1 MGKKILVSVVSL
13 ALVGL
18 AFVQIAP
25 PLIEKSLNQVE
36 PSVEA
41 PVSQAVLD
49 FHNSLLVGD
58 LHADSL
64 LWNRDLL
71 QRSDRGHVDFPRLR
85 EGNVALQMLTTVTK
99 SPKGQNIHAN
109 EAGASDNIT
118 SLVISQAWPVGTWQ
132 DLSERALYQA
142 QKLHEFVAR
151 APDEVALVQSQGDLE
166 VLLAERAAGKSVVGA
181 LLGTE
186 GSHALS
192 GELANIDRLFDAGF
206 RMMSLQ
212 HFFDNKLGGSLHG
225 KSKQGLTSFGRDAVN
240 QMLKLGIMIDVAHSS
255 EAVVRDVLTL
265 SGGPVIV
272 SHTGF
277 RGHCDSSRNI
287 SDELMKAIA
296 AQGGL
301 IGVGYWKQA
310 ICDISAAGV
319 AEAIVYG
326 VNLVGEDAVALGSDY
341 DGTVITSFDT
351 SKLHLITAAL
361 LEQGLSEEQ
370 VRKVMGGNMVRY
382 LADNLPEV

>member
-1 MGKKILVSVVSL
+1 MGKKILVGLVLL
-13 ALVGL
+13 ALVGV

-25 PLIEKSLNQVE
+25 PLIEKSLNQVT
-36 PSVEA
+36 PLVEA
-41 PVSQAVLD
+41 PVSPAVLD
-49 FHNSLLVGD
+49 FHGSLIVGD

-71 QRSDRGHVDFPRLR
+71 KRSDRGHVDFPRLR

-109 EAGASDNIT
+109 EAEASDNIT

-142 QKLHEFVAR
+142 QKLHELAAR
-151 APDEVALVQSQGDLE
+151 APNEVALIQSQGDLK

-192 GELANIDRLFDAGF
+192 GKLANIDRLFDAGF

-225 KSKQGLTSFGRDAVN
+225 KSKLGLTSFGRGAVN
-240 QMLKLGIMIDVAHSS
+240 RMLKLGVMIDVAHSS

-296 AQGGL
+296 VQGGL
-301 IGVGYWKQA
+301 IGVGYWQQA
-310 ICDISAAGV
+310 VCDISAAGV
-319 AEAIVYG
+319 ARAIVYG

-341 DGTVITSFDT
+341 DGSVITSFDT

-361 LEQGLSEEQ
+361 LEQGLSEVQ

-382 LADNLPEV
+382 LANNLPEV

>member
-1 MGKKILVSVVSL
+1 MGKKILVGLVLL
-13 ALVGL
+13 ALVGFT
-18 AFVQIAP
+18 FVQIAP
-25 PLIEKSLNQVE
+25 PLIEKSLNQVTPLVE
-36 PSVEA
+36 TSVS
-41 PVSQAVLD
+41 PAVLD
-49 FHNSLLVGD
+49 FHGSLVVGD

-71 QRSDRGHVDFPRLR
+71 KRSDRGHVDFPRLR

-109 EAGASDNIT
+109 EAEASDNIT
-118 SLVISQAWPVGTWQ
+118 SLVISQAWPIGTWQ

-142 QKLHEFVAR
+142 QKLHELVAR
-151 APDEVALVQSQGDLE
+151 APDEVALIQSQGDLK
-166 VLLAERAAGKSVVGA
+166 VLLAERAAGKAVVGA

-225 KSKQGLTSFGRDAVN
+225 KSKLGLTSFGRDAVN
-240 QMLKLGIMIDVAHSS
+240 RMLTLGLMIDVAHSS

-301 IGVGYWKQA
+301 IGVGYWKKA
-310 ICDISAAGV
+310 VCDISAAGV
-319 AEAIVYG
+319 AGAIVYG

-361 LEQGLSEEQ
+361 LEQGLSEAQ

-382 LADNLPEV
+382 LANNLPEV

>member
-1 MGKKILVSVVSL
+1 MGKKILVSLVLLV
-13 ALVGL
+13 LVGF

-25 PLIEKSLNQVE
+25 PLIEKSLNQVTPLAE
-36 PSVEA
+36 ASVS
-41 PVSQAVLD
+41 PAVLD
-49 FHNSLLVGD
+49 FHGSLVVGD

-71 QRSDRGHVDFPRLR
+71 KRSDRGHVDFPRLR

-109 EAGASDNIT
+109 EAEASDNIT
-118 SLVISQAWPVGTWQ
+118 SLVISQAWPIGTWQ

-142 QKLHEFVAR
+142 QKLHELVAR
-151 APDEVALVQSQGDLE
+151 APDEVALIQSQGDLK

-192 GELANIDRLFDAGF
+192 GELANIDRLFEAGF

-225 KSKQGLTSFGRDAVN
+225 KSKLGLTSFGRDAVN
-240 QMLKLGIMIDVAHSS
+240 RMLTLGLMIDVAHSS

-301 IGVGYWKQA
+301 IGVGYWKKA
-310 ICDISAAGV
+310 VCDISAAGV
-319 AEAIVYG
+319 AGAIVYG

-361 LEQGLSEEQ
+361 LEQGLSEAQ

-382 LADNLPEV
+382 LANNLPEV

>member
-1 MGKKILVSVVSL
+1 MGKKILVSLVLLV
-13 ALVGL
+13 LVGF

-25 PLIEKSLNQVE
+25 PLIEKSLNQVT
-36 PSVEA
+36 PLVEA
-41 PVSQAVLD
+41 SVSPEVLG
-49 FHNSLLVGD
+49 FHDSLIVGD

-71 QRSDRGHVDFPRLR
+71 KRSDRGHVDFPRLR

-142 QKLHEFVAR
+142 QKLHELVAR
-151 APDEVALVQSQGDLE
+151 APDEVALIQSQDDLK
-166 VLLAERAAGKSVVGA
+166 VLLAERAAGKPVVGA

-192 GELANIDRLFDAGF
+192 GELGNIDRLFNAGF

-225 KSKQGLTSFGRDAVN
+225 KSKLGLTSFGRDAVN

-277 RGHCDSSRNI
+277 RGHCDSSRNF
-287 SDELMKAIA
+287 SDDLMKAIA

-301 IGVGYWKQA
+301 IGVGYWQQA
-310 ICDISAAGV
+310 VCDISAAGV
-319 AEAIVYG
+319 AGAIVYG

-341 DGTVITSFDT
+341 DGSVITSFDT

-382 LADNLPEV
+382 LANNLPGV

>member
-1 MGKKILVSVVSL
+1 MGKKILVSLVLLV
-13 ALVGL
+13 LVGF

-25 PLIEKSLNQVE
+25 PLIEKSLNQVT
-36 PSVEA
+36 PLVEA
-41 PVSQAVLD
+41 SVSPEVLD
-49 FHNSLLVGD
+49 FHDSLIVGD

-71 QRSDRGHVDFPRLR
+71 KRSDRGHVDFPRLR

-142 QKLHEFVAR
+142 QKLHELVAR
-151 APDEVALVQSQGDLE
+151 APDEVALIQSQDDLK
-166 VLLAERAAGKSVVGA
+166 VLLAERAAGKPVVGA

-192 GELANIDRLFDAGF
+192 GELGNIDRLFNAGF

-225 KSKQGLTSFGRDAVN
+225 KSKLGLTSFGRDAVN

-287 SDELMKAIA
+287 SDDLMKAIA

-301 IGVGYWKQA
+301 IGVGYWQQA
-310 ICDISAAGV
+310 VCDISATGV
-319 AEAIVYG
+319 AGAIVYG

-341 DGTVITSFDT
+341 DGSVITSFDT
-351 SKLHLITAAL
+351 SKLYLITAAL

-382 LADNLPEV
+382 LANNLPGV

>member
-1 MGKKILVSVVSL
+1 MGKKILVGLVL
-13 ALVGL
+13 FALLGF

-25 PLIEKSLNQVE
+25 PLIEKSLNQVT
-36 PSVEA
+36 PLVEA
-41 PVSQAVLD
+41 PASQAVID
-49 FHNSLLVGD
+49 FHDSLIIGD

-71 QRSDRGHVDFPRLR
+71 KRNDRGHVDLPRLR

-99 SPKGQNIHAN
+99 SPKGQNIHTN
-109 EAGASDNIT
+109 GAGASDNIT
-118 SLVISQAWPVGTWQ
+118 SLVISQAWPISTWQ

-142 QKLHEFVAR
+142 NKLHEFVAR
-151 APDEVALVQSQGDLE
+151 APNEVMLIQSQSDLK
-166 VLLAERAAGKSVVGA
+166 VLLEERSAGKMVVGT

-192 GELANIDRLFDAGF
+192 GSLANIDRLFEAGF

-225 KSKQGLTSFGRDAVN
+225 QSKLGLTPFGREAVN
-240 QMLKLGIMIDVAHSS
+240 RMLTLGIMIDVAHSS
-255 EAVVRDVLTL
+255 EAVVHDVLTL
-265 SGGPVIV
+265 SRGPVIV

-287 SDELMKAIA
+287 NDGLMKAIA
-296 AQGGL
+296 DQGGL
-301 IGVGYWKQA
+301 IGVGYWKEA
-310 ICDISAAGV
+310 ICDTSAAGV
-319 AEAIVYG
+319 ARAIVYG
-326 VNLVGEDAVALGSDY
+326 VNLVGEDAVGLGSDF
-341 DGTVITSFDT
+341 DGTVTTSFDT

-361 LEQGLSEEQ
+361 LEQGLSETQ

-382 LADNLPEV
+382 LAENLPEA